1 VPSRA
6 GSINFFSEKI
16 PFKLRQKQQVRLW
29 IEAVARKTKK
39 HCGEINFIFC
49 SDKYLL
55 SLNRDYLKH
64 DYFTDIITF
73 SNATDKQT
81 ISGDV
86 YISIDRIRE
95 NAKSF
100 KCTVRDELHRVMIH
114 GVLHLCGFTDKTK
127 AERLIMRGMENKMLS
142 LRTF

>member
-1 VPSRA
+1 MAESV
-6 GSINFFSEKI
+6 NFFSEKI
-16 PFKLRQKQQVRLW
+16 PFQLKQKRKVRLW
-29 IEAVARKTKK
+29 IQSVATKAK
-39 HCGEINFIFC
+39 KNCGEINFIFC

-55 SLNRDYLKH
+55 TLNRDYLSH

-73 SNATDKQT
+73 SNSPDKQT

-86 YISIDRIRE
+86 FISIDRVRE

-100 KCTVRDELHRVMIH
+100 RCSITDELHRVMIH
-114 GVLHLCGFTDKTK
+114 GVLHLSGYKDKTR
-127 AERLIMRGMENKMLS
+127 AESLMMRGMENKMLS